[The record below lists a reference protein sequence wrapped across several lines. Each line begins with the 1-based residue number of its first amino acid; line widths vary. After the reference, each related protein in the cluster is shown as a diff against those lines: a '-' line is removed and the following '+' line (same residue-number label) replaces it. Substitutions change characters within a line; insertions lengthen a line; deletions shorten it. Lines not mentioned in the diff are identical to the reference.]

1 MHIFRKTLKE
11 EFFITIIFCI
21 VLCAAI
27 FLIIQEFAVAR
38 HLDFSAFM
46 DKVPPPL
53 RKMASSFLVMNIFG
67 GYLHVIASV
76 CWIIISGIFVS
87 LVSASLISKELEKK
101 TLPLVLAHPVSRF
114 SIITQKYAAYIFY
127 LVIVC
132 LFSWLGFYLGIKHGV
147 LNMPYNMKFINQ
159 ALFNGF
165 CFFFALS
172 GFGLF
177 MSVIFTEQKKASIA
191 SMLYFFL
198 SYLSFFLGAF
208 SDTWAKVRDFTL
220 FRFFNTEQLFYWGSF
235 NQKNCIFLIIIG
247 IAMYIISTLIFRH
260 RDISG

>member
-11 EFFITIIFCI
+11 DFLITLIFCI
-21 VLCAAI
+21 VLCASI
-27 FLIIQEFAVAR
+27 YLIIQEFAVAR
-38 HLDFSAFM
+38 NLDFSSFM
-46 DKVPPPL
+46 DKVPEPL
-53 RKMASSFLVMNIFG
+53 KKMASSFLVMNIFG
-67 GYLHVIASV
+67 GYLHVITSV

-114 SIITQKYAAYIFY
+114 GVISQKYAAYVFY
-127 LVIVC
+127 LIIVC
-132 LFSWLGFYLGIKHGV
+132 LFSWLGFYAGIKHGV
-147 LNMPYNMKFINQ
+147 LHMPYNVKFINQ

-177 MSVIFTEQKKASIA
+177 MSVIFTEQKKAAIA

-208 SDTWAKVRDFTL
+208 SEKWAVVRDFTL
-220 FRFFNTEQLFYWGSF
+220 FRFFNTEHLFYWGSY
-235 NQKNCIFLIIIG
+235 NQKNCIFLLAIG
-247 IAMYIISTLIFRH
+247 VVMFIISSLVFRQ